1 MTLKKSYMFYE
12 RRSPVSRKPT
22 HKVPN
27 PDANH
32 SLAIALNRRVA
43 IELKRMDPNK
53 SYSDVIEQLLNWW
66 QETKKNS

>member
-43 IELKRMDPNK
+43 IELKRMYPNK
-53 SYSDVIEQLLNWW
+53 SYSEAIQQIVEEW
-66 QETKKNS
+66 QKTKKNS

>member
-1 MTLKKSYMFYE
+1 M
-12 RRSPVSRKPT
+12 SRKPT

-43 IELKRMDPNK
+43 IELKRMYPNK
-53 SYSDVIEQLLNWW
+53 SYSEAIQQIVEEW
-66 QETKKNS
+66 QKTKKNS